1 VPESLSSNR
10 GVVTMEIFELGNTLH
25 PEFDMPILRRTTN
38 HHKYAT
44 ISSEVQ
50 IYVHFFD
57 KFAEVLTECSV

>member
-1 VPESLSSNR
+1 
-10 GVVTMEIFELGNTLH
+10 MEIFELGNTLH